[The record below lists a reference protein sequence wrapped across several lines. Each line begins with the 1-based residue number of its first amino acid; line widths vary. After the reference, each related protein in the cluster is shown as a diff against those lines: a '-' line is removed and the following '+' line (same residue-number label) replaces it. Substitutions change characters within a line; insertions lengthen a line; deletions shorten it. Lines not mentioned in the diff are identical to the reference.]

1 MNLPILMYHHIQT
14 ESPVLSKLTVSLRSF
29 KRQINWLTQK
39 GYETISLERL
49 GGFIQGRD
57 TLPKKPI
64 IITFDDGYQSV
75 WDHAKPVLDQSGF
88 TATVFLVSQAIGQ
101 RNIWDL
107 QKSIPI
113 LPCMDESTCRC
124 LLDDGWEV
132 GSHGLNHYVLP
143 ELAPKALNE
152 ELTGSKN
159 ALEQLFNCQ
168 VTAFCYPHGAWN
180 KRIQEHVKRA
190 GYQVA
195 CAISANSASVTD
207 DQWALRRVKVKGSDT
222 LSDFKRKV
230 SNWYL
235 TYRGWRKR

>member
-1 MNLPILMYHHIQT
+1 MYHHIQT
-14 ESPVLSKLTVSLRSF
+14 ESPFLYNLTVSLRSF
-29 KRQINWLTQK
+29 ERQISWLSQK

-49 GGFIQGRD
+49 GRFIQGQD
-57 TLPKKPI
+57 TLPKKPV

-88 TATVFLVSQAIGQ
+88 TATVFLVFRAIGK

-113 LPCMDESTCRC
+113 LSCMDQDTCRR
-124 LLDDGWEV
+124 LLDDGWEI
-132 GSHGLNHYVLP
+132 GSHGLNHCALP
-143 ELAPKALNE
+143 ELEPNALDD
-152 ELTGSKN
+152 ELTGSKIS
-159 ALEQLFNCQ
+159 LEQLFECQ

-180 KRIQEHVKRA
+180 QQIKEHVKRA

-195 CAISANSASVTD
+195 CAISPKSASVTD
-207 DQWALRRVKVKGSDT
+207 DPWALRRVKVKGSDS
-222 LSDFKRKV
+222 LGDFRRKV

-235 TYRGWRKR
+235 TYRAWRNR